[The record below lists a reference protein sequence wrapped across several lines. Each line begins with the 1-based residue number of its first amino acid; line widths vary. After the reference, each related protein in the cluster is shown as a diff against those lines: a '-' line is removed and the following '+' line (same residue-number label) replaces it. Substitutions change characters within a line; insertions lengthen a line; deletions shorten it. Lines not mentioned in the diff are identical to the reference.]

1 MTKNYTIKDERKNV
15 CSINEKVAGY
25 MYAFS
30 AKYNIKKKIRKRK
43 RILHKTIRS
52 IKNTAIAITMVYASL
67 CRHNHT
73 VQRLLLK
80 YM

>member
-30 AKYNIKKKIRKRK
+30 AKYNIKKKSENENAYYTKQFA
-43 RILHKTIRS
+43 RS
-52 IKNTAIAITMVYASL
+52 KIQQL
-67 CRHNHT
+67 
-73 VQRLLLK
+73 Q
-80 YM
+80 